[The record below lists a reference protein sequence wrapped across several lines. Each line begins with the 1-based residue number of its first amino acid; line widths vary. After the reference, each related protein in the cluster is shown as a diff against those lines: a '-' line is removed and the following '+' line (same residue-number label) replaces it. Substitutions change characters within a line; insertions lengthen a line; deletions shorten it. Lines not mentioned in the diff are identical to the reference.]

1 MKRIAVLGL
10 GSVLMGDDGV
20 GPFAVE
26 LLDSRWRFPA
36 GVTLL
41 DLGTPGPDLADYLV
55 GLEAALVVDAI
66 RAPGRPGEVR
76 VFRGE
81 EIDLL
86 PNLPRISPHDPNLR
100 QALLTVELAGQKP
113 GEVILVGVIPERVEL
128 GTELSAPVRAA
139 LPELEAVLLEELRRL
154 GVPPDRR
161 VRERSPRTWWSR
173 EDPVAPG
180 RRDELGAGS

>member
-20 GPFAVE
+20 GPLAIE
-26 LLDSRWRFPA
+26 LLDSRWRFPV

-41 DLGTPGPDLADYLV
+41 DLGTPGPDLADYLI
-55 GLEAALVVDAI
+55 GLDAVLVVDAI
-66 RAPGRPGEVR
+66 RAPGRPGDVR
-76 VFRGE
+76 VFRDE

-86 PNLPRISPHDPNLR
+86 PHLPRMSPHDPNLR

-113 GEVILVGVIPERVEL
+113 EEVVLVGVIPEKVEL
-128 GTELSAPVRAA
+128 DTELSAPVRAA
-139 LPELEAVLLEELRRL
+139 LPELEAVVLEELRRL

-161 VRERSPRTWWSR
+161 RRKKSPRIWWSR
-173 EDPVAPG
+173 EEPASLG
-180 RRDELGAGS
+180 RGDELGTGS